1 MGPSSNRRWNAKYHV
16 YASRANK
23 HADIDIVILYFIHI
37 VFYCIPSCSVL
48 FCFVLPCHVI
58 RSHLMLHIYIYHT
71 MIGWCLYIYIVD
83 FLPAP
88 AGSCRLLPG
97 PAGSIQRQRRRSSR
111 SRNWNTRS
119 TAADGLFLAVGWL
132 VGGWVTRR
140 YVIARVHFAGPTF
153 SARGHMPW
161 AGIRWIVVI
170 YPGISINLLE
180 FGLGLYILELAT
192 GWCFSGWQPGRKT

>member
-1 MGPSSNRRWNAKYHV
+1 M
-16 YASRANK
+16 
-23 HADIDIVILYFIHI
+23 F
-37 VFYCIPSCSVL
+37 CSVL
-48 FCFVLPCHVI
+48 FCSAMPCHQISFNVAHI
-58 RSHLMLHIYIYHT
+58 HISYYDRMMSVYLHR
-71 MIGWCLYIYIVD
+71 GFSAGSCRL
-83 FLPAP
+83 LPAP